1 LTKLILRIYICG
13 MDVRDGFQAANDSEF
28 QASRHRTLPILA
40 SITPIANYPS
50 KLRIFKTNAS
60 RYWQVRCFLKGKT
73 YTQSLKTTNK
83 QAAISQAKHFFHI
96 KIADLYG
103 EHLPDRGEEPNKFAD
118 LVQAA
123 LALQQSRVRR
133 GELSAEGLAI
143 LRNRLQND
151 ILPFFGDMAVDR
163 IGYQQVSDY
172 IQLLGKRDLSS
183 VTIQQHLVAIRKVLN
198 YAVGVGKLKSVPKFP
213 AIRVTS
219 KPRGSYSV
227 SEYLTLVRTGRRLIG
242 ERVAIEVTEK
252 SRRAQGT
259 VDRYG
264 RISADLHWLIRFMVN
279 AFIRPSDIKFLQHR
293 HVTVVRG
300 RYTYLR
306 LNLPETKR
314 HDRPVV
320 TLQSAV
326 SVYER
331 LLTWQ
336 RAQGYGREDD
346 YLFRPDQRDRGQA
359 LESLGWQF
367 KHIQQ
372 VAGIGG
378 NTANGQRRTLYSLR
392 HTAMTFR
399 LLYGRKVDLLTLAR
413 NARTSVE
420 MVERFYASNLAAE
433 MNIDL
438 LQGRRD

>member
-1 LTKLILRIYICG
+1 
-13 MDVRDGFQAANDSEF
+13 MDERQAIAAANDIDF
-28 QASRHRTLPILA
+28 HASRHRTLPILA
-40 SITPIANYPS
+40 SVTPIANYPT

-60 RYWQVRCFLKGKT
+60 RYWQVRCFIKGRT

-83 QAAISQAKHFFHI
+83 QAAISAAKQFFHI
-96 KIADLYG
+96 KVADLYG
-103 EHLPDRGEEPNKFAD
+103 EHVRDRGEEPNKFSE

-123 LALQQSRVRR
+123 LAFQQGRVQR

-143 LRNRLQND
+143 LRNRLQKD
-151 ILPFFGDMAVDR
+151 ILPFFGDMPVDK

-172 IQLLGKRDLSS
+172 IQRLSQRALSS
-183 VTIQQHLVAIRKVLN
+183 VTIQQHLVAVRKILH
-198 YAVGVGKLKSVPKFP
+198 YAVGVGKLKALPKFP
-213 AIRVTS
+213 PVKVTS
-219 KPRGSYSV
+219 KPRGSFSV
-227 SEYLTLVRTGRRLIG
+227 GEYLLLVRTARRLMGQRIA
-242 ERVAIEVTEK
+242 VEVTAR

-264 RISADLHWLIRFMVN
+264 RIARDLPWLIRFMVN

-293 HVTVVRG
+293 HVTVIRAKH
-300 RYTYLR
+300 TYLR

-314 HDRPVV
+314 HDRPIV
-320 TLQSAV
+320 TLQAAV

-331 LLTWQ
+331 LLAWQ
-336 RAQGYGREDD
+336 LSQGWGRPED
-346 YLFRPDQRDRGQA
+346 YVFLPEQQDRGQA

-367 KHIQQ
+367 RHVQT
-372 VAGIGG
+372 VAGVGD

-399 LLYGRKVDLLTLAR
+399 LLYGRRVDLLTLAR
-413 NARTSVE
+413 NARTSVD
-420 MVERFYASNLAAE
+420 MVERFYSSNLAAE

-438 LQGRRD
+438 LQGRRE

>member
-1 LTKLILRIYICG
+1 
-13 MDVRDGFQAANDSEF
+13 MDKRQAIAAANDIDF
-28 QASRHRTLPILA
+28 HASRHRTLPILA
-40 SITPIANYPS
+40 SVTPIANYPT

-60 RYWQVRCFLKGKT
+60 RYWQVRCFIKGRT

-83 QAAISQAKHFFHI
+83 QAAISAAKQFFHI
-96 KIADLYG
+96 KVADLYG
-103 EHLPDRGEEPNKFAD
+103 EHVRDRGEEPNKFSE

-123 LALQQSRVRR
+123 LAFQQGRVQR

-143 LRNRLQND
+143 LRNRLQKD
-151 ILPFFGDMAVDR
+151 ILPFFGEMPVDR

-172 IQLLGKRDLSS
+172 IQLLSKRALSS
-183 VTIQQHLVAIRKVLN
+183 VTIQQHLVAVRKILH
-198 YAVGVGKLKSVPKFP
+198 YAVGVGKLKALPKFP
-213 AIRVTS
+213 PVKVTS
-219 KPRGSYSV
+219 KPRGSFSV
-227 SEYLTLVRTGRRLIG
+227 GEYLLLVRNARRLMGQRIA
-242 ERVAIEVTEK
+242 VEVTAR

-264 RISADLHWLIRFMVN
+264 RIGRDLPWLIRFMVN

-293 HVTVVRG
+293 HVTVIRAKH
-300 RYTYLR
+300 TYLR

-314 HDRPVV
+314 HGRPIV
-320 TLQSAV
+320 TLQAAV

-331 LLTWQ
+331 LLAWQ
-336 RAQGYGREDD
+336 RSQGWGRPDD
-346 YLFRPDQRDRGQA
+346 YVFLPEQRDRGQA

-367 KHIQQ
+367 KHVQT
-372 VAGIGG
+372 VAGVGD

-399 LLYGRKVDLLTLAR
+399 LLYGRRVDLLTLAR

-420 MVERFYASNLAAE
+420 MVERFYSSNLAAE

-438 LQGRRD
+438 LQGRRE